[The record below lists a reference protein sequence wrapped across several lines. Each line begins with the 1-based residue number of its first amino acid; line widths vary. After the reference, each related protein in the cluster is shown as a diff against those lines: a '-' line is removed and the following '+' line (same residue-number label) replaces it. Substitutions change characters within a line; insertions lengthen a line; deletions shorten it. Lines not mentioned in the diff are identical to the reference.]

1 MRIIYSKL
9 NAVHNRSN
17 SNPIATGLSKEAFD
31 DAIFQERVWEFIGEG
46 HLYYDE
52 LRTNR
57 LGKNVYEY
65 KTYMFENGYYNC
77 QKLQFVP
84 QKTFLWKIPQTS
96 LDSNPALEQNPD
108 NVSDPKY
115 PL

>member
-1 MRIIYSKL
+1 
-9 NAVHNRSN
+9 
-17 SNPIATGLSKEAFD
+17 
-31 DAIFQERVWEFIGEG
+31 
-46 HLYYDE
+46 
-52 LRTNR
+52 
-57 LGKNVYEY
+57 
-65 KTYMFENGYYNC
+65 MFENGYYNC

>member
-1 MRIIYSKL
+1 MMNCVQIDWERMFMSIRHICLRMDIIIVK
-9 NAVHNRSN
+9 
-17 SNPIATGLSKEAFD
+17 
-31 DAIFQERVWEFIGEG
+31 
-46 HLYYDE
+46 
-52 LRTNR
+52 
-57 LGKNVYEY
+57 
-65 KTYMFENGYYNC
+65 
-77 QKLQFVP
+77 KLQFVP

>member
-1 MRIIYSKL
+1 MSIRHICLRMDIIIVK
-9 NAVHNRSN
+9 
-17 SNPIATGLSKEAFD
+17 
-31 DAIFQERVWEFIGEG
+31 
-46 HLYYDE
+46 
-52 LRTNR
+52 
-57 LGKNVYEY
+57 
-65 KTYMFENGYYNC
+65 
-77 QKLQFVP
+77 KLQFVP